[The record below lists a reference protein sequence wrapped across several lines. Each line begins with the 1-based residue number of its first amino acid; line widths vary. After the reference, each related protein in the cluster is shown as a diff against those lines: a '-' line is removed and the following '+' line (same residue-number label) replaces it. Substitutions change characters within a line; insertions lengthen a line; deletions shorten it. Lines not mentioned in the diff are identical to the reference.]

1 MPKPPDR
8 AMLSRLVDAYDR
20 ISEESLGMGDPEFHE
35 IEDQLFDAIVDSR
48 YRAVIKNGNI
58 YLPDPNGLPGGDH
71 PRRSRWTGGSGRS
84 HSPQPRQRVRGT
96 SSAPAL

>member
-1 MPKPPDR
+1 MAKPTDR
-8 AMLSRLVDAYDR
+8 TMLSRLVDAYDR

-58 YLPDPNGLPGGDH
+58 YMADPNGSPGEIIVVDPAEPEDVDD
-71 PRRSRWTGGSGRS
+71 PR
-84 HSPQPRQRVRGT
+84 V
-96 SSAPAL
+96 LNLDKD